1 MAIKMVNVDDKN
13 LLSIEGELTIY
24 TAAEYKKYLVEN
36 FVADKELEVDLD
48 GVDEIDT
55 CGLQLL
61 AALSK
66 QLADNGSE
74 IKIIAT
80 SDIARDALDLSR
92 LVSGTQFIIEGERC
106 PK

>member
-1 MAIKMVNVDDKN
+1 MAIKMVNENDRY

-36 FVADKELEVDLD
+36 FVADKELEVDLE

-61 AALSK
+61 AAMSK
-66 QLADNGSE
+66 QLSDKGSE

-80 SDIARDALDLSR
+80 SDVARDALETSR
-92 LVSGTQFIIEGERC
+92 LMSGMQFIIEGEGC
-106 PK
+106 QQ

>member
-1 MAIKMVNVDDKN
+1 MAIKIVNDNDRS

-24 TAAEYKKYLVEN
+24 TAAEYKKYLVKN
-36 FVADKELEVDLD
+36 FITDKELEVDLE

-61 AALSK
+61 AAMSK
-66 QLADNGSE
+66 QLSDNGSE

-80 SDIARDALDLSR
+80 SDVAKDALETSR
-92 LVSGTQFIIEGERC
+92 LMNGMKFITEGENYEH
-106 PK
+106 